1 MGKWF
6 APNAICHSHG
16 LKRTK
21 RPLIDCYFCLIK
33 ITGFASKSK
42 PTVKYP
48 DLPST
53 MKSVPH
59 SDKLPVSQHLEN
71 LTFSD
76 DNSDS
81 DEKHGQQEVDN
92 VVCNPTLQVRC
103 SSSQPH
109 LLTPGDLNDFVRDLH
124 LSKKQA
130 TILGR
135 VVTSPSRH

>member
-1 MGKWF
+1 
-6 APNAICHSHG
+6 
-16 LKRTK
+16 
-21 RPLIDCYFCLIK
+21 
-33 ITGFASKSK
+33 
-42 PTVKYP
+42 
-48 DLPST
+48 